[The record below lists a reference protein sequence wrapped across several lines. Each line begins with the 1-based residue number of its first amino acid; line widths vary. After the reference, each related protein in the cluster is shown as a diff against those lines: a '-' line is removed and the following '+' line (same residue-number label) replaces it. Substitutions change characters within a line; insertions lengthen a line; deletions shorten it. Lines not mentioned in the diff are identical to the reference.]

1 MMVHA
6 ALSVMLLVADVGP
19 AGRLPEPQ
27 SSYLPAPVPD
37 PRFDLPRPRTKQQV
51 ELVPALTDTRAYVPI
66 GNGYSQGSAF
76 SREMARRSQP
86 QTAIGNQL
94 APGLSLRIPLQ

>member
-1 MMVHA
+1 MMVHT

-19 AGRLPEPQ
+19 AGRLAEPQ
-27 SSYLPAPVPD
+27 SAYVPAPVPD
-37 PRFDLPRPRTKQQV
+37 PSFDLPRPRAKKRV
-51 ELVPALTDTRAYVPI
+51 ELVPALTDTQAYVPV
-66 GNGYSQGSAF
+66 GNGYSPGSAF